1 MSTGRGPQRSRRA
14 AAATAPTR
22 PARASAVGLALRLL
36 ILAFP
41 LAFFLANLFQ
51 PIHGAHIFRQTHVA
65 ANIEHFVRDGIFS
78 RPAIYNHDE
87 PRAYF
92 DTPVYQA
99 IVAAL
104 SGPTGGDPVLLGRLV
119 NLLVFVAG
127 FFVLDRI
134 LVRLAATPFARACT
148 LAFTVLAPVTLY
160 FGDAIMPDPLAV
172 ALAFG
177 SLLAFLEWER
187 APRVAP
193 WVAMVAT
200 GVLATL
206 IKNPVYLPVAV
217 TILAWTA
224 WHRGPRALLRPEWI
238 GYVVAIGATVVG
250 YAVLTA
256 RANHPAGVPAD
267 EWRWYFG
274 SGAGRLSV
282 APWAEIGKSLR
293 DEVLNPV
300 LAMLAVIGVIAALR
314 ATGERAARAVLVL
327 VAACVVTVL
336 VFFNL
341 HYEHDYYQLP
351 FAFPLALAAAYGLDR
366 LRGATRARWR
376 LGRAWDVALL
386 VLLLVVS
393 VRHTLGWYQRLSS
406 TSAAPVMAAGAW
418 LRTQT
423 DPADFVVFVHRS
435 ESLSWN
441 PAYLYFAKRE
451 GYNLVA
457 SRISRAALDD
467 VALRFGDRYRRLF
480 VFAPAFTGEEP
491 VRALDALGLPVA
503 AEGPA
508 GRLYLLAN

>member
-1 MSTGRGPQRSRRA
+1 MGSGRGPQRARRA
-14 AAATAPTR
+14 AA
-22 PARASAVGLALRLL
+22 PARPPRAGGPGLAVRLL
-36 ILAFP
+36 LLAFP
-41 LAFFLANLFQ
+41 LAFFLPNLFQ

-65 ANIEHFVRDGIFS
+65 ANIEHFVRDGVFT
-78 RPAIYNHDE
+78 RPALYNHDE

-92 DTPVYQA
+92 DTPIYQA
-99 IVAAL
+99 IVASL
-104 SGPTGGDPVLLGRLV
+104 SAATGADPVLLGRLV
-119 NLLVFVAG
+119 NVLVFVAG

-134 LVRLAATPFARACT
+134 LARLAVAPFVRACT
-148 LAFTVLAPVTLY
+148 LAFTVLAPVTVY
-160 FGDAIMPDPLAV
+160 FGDAILPDPLAV

-177 SLLAFLEWER
+177 SLLALLEWER

-217 TILAWTA
+217 TILAWIA
-224 WHRGPRALLRPEWI
+224 WHRGPRALLRPEWL
-238 GYVVAIGATVVG
+238 GYVVAIGVTVVG

-274 SGAGRLSV
+274 SGAARLSA
-282 APWAEIGKSLR
+282 APYLEIAKSLR

-300 LAMLAVIGVIAALR
+300 LAALALIGVVAAFR
-314 ATGERAARAVLVL
+314 HAGDRAARAVLVL
-327 VAACVVTVL
+327 VAACVVTML

-351 FAFPLALAAAYGLDR
+351 FAFPLALAAAFGLDR
-366 LRGATRARWR
+366 LRAAARARWR
-376 LGRAWDVALL
+376 LGRGWDVALIA
-386 VLLLVVS
+386 VLLLVS
-393 VRHTLGWYQRLSS
+393 LRHTLGWYQRLSS

-435 ESLSWN
+435 ENLSWN

-457 SRISRAALDD
+457 SRISRPALDD
-467 VALRFGDRYRRLF
+467 VTRRFGAHYERLF
-480 VFAPAFTGEEP
+480 VFAPAFAGAEP

-508 GRLYLLAN
+508 GRLYRLAD